1 MGHET
6 VPLTSIAIS
15 PNRSETAEPRTGRGD
30 PDGGRPRQRRAPQAS
45 SAKSGTLVILICL
58 LAAACA
64 SAPAP
69 RPLSTGFG
77 AATGVADPYADGK
90 HHLEAGRYELAAER
104 FGQALARDRRSLDAL
119 NGLAVAY
126 TRLGRFDSAQ
136 SQFERALQLDPSSA
150 LTLNNYGWSLLEQGR
165 LREARAFFE
174 LARRHATPIEAPVIV
189 ANLEALARARPPAL
203 VAALEQ
209 GSGPQT
215 PRAPHRL
222 VRVDAN
228 AYRLETTAEP
238 LLPPPAAG
246 DAPPPPAALQQG
258 AAASGPEEQAAPP
271 NALPGPPLAAQ
282 AENAR
287 GAAPAAAE
295 LSPPAKPRPEVA
307 SGLGGAGPIRL
318 WPRPASK
325 AEAGSILEG
334 EGE

>member
-1 MGHET
+1 M
-6 VPLTSIAIS
+6 PLTSIPIP
-15 PNRSETAEPRTGRGD
+15 PNRSKTAELRRGRGN
-30 PDGGRPRQRRAPQAS
+30 PDGSGPRQRRAPQAN
-45 SAKSGTLVILICL
+45 SAKPGALVIVTCL

-165 LREARAFFE
+165 LREARPFFE
-174 LARRHATPIEAPVIV
+174 LARRHATPTEASVIV
-189 ANLEALARARPPAL
+189 ANLDTLAHARPPAL
-203 VAALEQ
+203 VAALEEE
-209 GSGPQT
+209 SGPQT

-222 VRVDAN
+222 VRVDDN

-238 LLPPPAAG
+238 LLPP
-246 DAPPPPAALQQG
+246 
-258 AAASGPEEQAAPP
+258 
-271 NALPGPPLAAQ
+271 LAAQ
-282 AENAR
+282 VENAR
-287 GAAPAAAE
+287 GAAPATAE
-295 LSPPAKPRPEVA
+295 PSPPAEPRPEVA
-307 SGLGGAGPIRL
+307 SGPGGAGPIRL
-318 WPRPASK
+318 WPRPATK

-334 EGE
+334 EGK